1 MNFKIN
7 LTQQESIEIF
17 NKIIDKNIYDII
29 SSDLIS
35 HYFTPGDL
43 LNLYNFSVEK
53 KVDLSNIKI
62 EEFLLAIIDNSYYKK
77 DILNINLIFAILQMY
92 FIKNIKNLNNYLV
105 YNKFVNS
112 IDNIKKLNLD
122 IESLFIQLRK
132 QIAND

>member
-1 MNFKIN
+1 M
-7 LTQQESIEIF
+7 
-17 NKIIDKNIYDII
+17 
-29 SSDLIS
+29 IS

-53 KVDLSNIKI
+53 KVDLSNITI

-77 DILNINLIFAILQMY
+77 DIVNINLIFAILQMY
-92 FIKNIKNLNNYLV
+92 FIKNIKNLNNYSV
-105 YNKFVNS
+105 YNKFVDS
-112 IDNIKKLNLD
+112 IDNVKRFNLD